1 MSTLRQSLSTG
12 YNNNLT
18 ILNNLGWY
26 AQGFTPS
33 ITHIIDQVDVYIK
46 RVLNPGDLTI
56 SIQGDS
62 GDGRPD
68 NIEIAVGTVAA
79 ADISTVYG
87 WVTCTLSSTVSLTA
101 GIIYCIVLKG
111 LDGDESNY
119 FTVGGVTGNP
129 YSDGF
134 GSYTTTAGETWS
146 PLGDTTDIYFKE
158 YGDIARVTVTP
169 SDKSHS
175 KKLVAVGG
183 NQLWYEKLVDSTPT
197 MIELEAARDDI
208 DCGDPLTMAEAYGKV
223 FVANK
228 DKLRVAD
235 FINVKLTYDALT
247 DPPAHG
253 DVLTQT
259 QNGSDHAYMVVDFV
273 DTTNKFIY
281 GHAYYD
287 GDAIEFDDTNTV
299 ASANTIATM
308 DPATFLVI
316 AVADPP
322 HWYTWTAYPDCKNAE
337 GTVLDYG
344 DIPNQAT
351 LVCNYRGRVT
361 LSGNPELPY
370 QWFQPRQ
377 ANPWDFN
384 YNSIDAQAAVR
395 GGSSDAGEIGDSV
408 VALIP
413 YKDDYLIF
421 GCVNTMWYLAG
432 DAKEGGS
439 ILELDLTSGIYGPK
453 SWCFDNEGNLW
464 YWGTNGIYKT
474 SILEKPVCISEISLP
489 DLVKTPGNSLVG
501 VNPSTHRIVL
511 AYDRRR
517 AGIMITI
524 TTLLDG
530 SNSNYFYDLRTEGF
544 FPETYPDECG
554 VYSAIYYEATDVD
567 YRELILGC
575 SDGYIRH
582 FDEDEEDDDAGA
594 SGDTEIDAYVTFGP
608 IQMSR
613 DPKLTGKL
621 TGLNCVTAG
630 RTSGSSDS
638 DDITY
643 NVWVDRS
650 AAKIIKKLLA
660 DTSPDIAGTITAPGR
675 RRGGDIRKK
684 IKNVYMGIKLQ
695 NDTATETWAFEQLL
709 IDLKQSGRLK

>member
-1 MSTLRQSLSTG
+1 MASPLRQSLSTG
-12 YNNNLT
+12 T
-18 ILNNLGWY
+18 IVDQTIMNDVKWF
-26 AQGFTPS
+26 AQSFTPAV
-33 ITHIIDQVDVYIK
+33 THIIDQVDVQIK
-46 RVLNPGDLTI
+46 KVNSPGNLTV
-56 SIQGDS
+56 SIQGVD
-62 GDGRPD
+62 GNGRPN
-68 NIEIAVGTVAA
+68 NIEIAVGIIAVG
-79 ADISTVYG
+79 DIGTGYA
-87 WVTCTLSSTVSLTA
+87 WETCILSSTAIVIA
-101 GIIYCIVLKG
+101 GITYSIVLKG
-111 LDGDESNY
+111 LGSSPPDSYTIAGVESNPY
-119 FTVGGVTGNP
+119 ADGKGTFTTNSGTSW
-129 YSDGF
+129 SDI
-134 GSYTTTAGETWS
+134 GS
-146 PLGDTTDIYFKE
+146 TTDLMFKE
-158 YGDIARVTVTP
+158 YGEIDRTTVTP

-175 KKLVAVGG
+175 KKLVAVGS
-183 NQLWYEKLVDSTPT
+183 NQLWYGASPGDMDVLTDS
-197 MIELEAARDDI
+197 INGI
-208 DCGDPLTMAEAYGKV
+208 DCSKSLTTAEAYGKV

-253 DVLTQT
+253 DILTQDQT
-259 QNGSDHAYMVVDFV
+259 SDNYAFMVVDFV

-281 GHAYYD
+281 GHAYYG
-287 GDAIEFDDTNTV
+287 GDAAEFDLTNTV

-308 DPATFLVI
+308 DPATFLVT

-337 GTVLDYG
+337 GIILDYG

-377 ANPWDFN
+377 ANPWDFA
-384 YNSIDAQAAVR
+384 YDSIDAQAAVR

-413 YKDDYLIF
+413 YKDDYLIY
-421 GCVNTMWYLAG
+421 GCANTMWYLAG

-439 ILELDLTSGIYGPK
+439 ILELSLTTGMYGPK
-453 SWCFDNEGNLW
+453 SWCFDDKENLW
-464 YWGTNGIYKT
+464 FWGTNGIYKV
-474 SILEKPVCISEISLP
+474 IIPEKPVCISEISLP
-489 DLVKTPGNSLVG
+489 KLVKDEA

-517 AGIMITI
+517 AGILIFI
-524 TTLLDG
+524 TLLSNG

-544 FPETYPDECG
+544 FPETYPNECG

-594 SGDTEIDAYVTFGP
+594 SGEPEIDAYVTFGP

-613 DPKLTGKL
+613 DPKFTGKL

-643 NVWVDRS
+643 NVWVDKS
-650 AAKIIKKLLA
+650 AANIIKKLLA
-660 DTSPDIAGTITAPGR
+660 DTSPNIAGTITAPGR

>member
-12 YNNNLT
+12 TDSDLT
-18 ILNNLGWY
+18 LVHNTKWY
-26 AQGFTPS
+26 AQGFTPDV
-33 ITHIIDQVDVYIK
+33 THVIDQVDVYIK
-46 RVLNPGDLTI
+46 KVLSPGDLTI
-56 SIQGDS
+56 SIQGD
-62 GDGRPD
+62 DGTGKPD
-68 NIEIAVGTVAA
+68 GVEIAVGTIAE
-79 ADISTVYG
+79 ADVGITYA
-87 WVTCTLSSTVSLTA
+87 WETCTLSSTATLTA
-101 GIIYCIVLKG
+101 GTTYCIVLKA
-111 LDGDESNY
+111 LSGDVSNY
-119 FTVGGVTGNP
+119 YTVAGVTGNP
-129 YSDGF
+129 YSG
-134 GSYTTTAGETWS
+134 GIGTYTLNSGGVWNLLA
-146 PLGDTTDIYFKE
+146 DTIDLYFKE
-158 YGDIARVTVTP
+158 YGDASRATATP
-169 SDKSHS
+169 SDKSHT
-175 KKLVAVGG
+175 KRLVAIAG
-183 NQLWYEKLVDSTPT
+183 NQVWYDVAGTPRT
-197 MIELEAARDDI
+197 LSELEAARDDI
-208 DCGDPLTMAEAYGKV
+208 DCSNPLTIAEAYGKV

-235 FINVKLTYDALT
+235 FINVKLDLGSGNELV

-253 DVLTQT
+253 DILTQDQT
-259 QNGSDHAYMVVDFV
+259 SDDYAYMVVDFV
-273 DTTNKFIY
+273 DSTKRYIY
-281 GHAYYD
+281 GYAYYG
-287 GDAIEFDDTNTV
+287 GDATAFNTTNTV
-299 ASANTIATM
+299 ASADTIAVM
-308 DPATFLVI
+308 NPATFTPSTVTN
-316 AVADPP
+316 PP
-322 HWYTWTAYPDCKNAE
+322 HWYTWTAYPDCVDADA
-337 GTVLDYG
+337 VILDYG

-361 LSGNPELPY
+361 LSGNPEAPY
-370 QWFQPRQ
+370 QWFQSRQ
-377 ANPWDFN
+377 ANPWDFA
-384 YNSIDAQAAVR
+384 YDSIDAQAAVR

-439 ILELDLTSGIYGPK
+439 ILELDLTSGIYGSK

-464 YWGTNGIYKT
+464 YEGTNGIYKT

-489 DLVKTPGNSLVG
+489 NLVKDEAVD
-501 VNPSTHRIVL
+501 PSIHRIVL

-517 AGIMITI
+517 AGILISITK
-524 TTLLDG
+524 LSDG
-530 SNSNYFYDLRTEGF
+530 SNSNYFYDLRTGGF

-554 VYSAIYYEATDVD
+554 IYSAIYYEATDPT
-567 YRELILGC
+567 YRELIVGG

-594 SGDTEIDAYVTFGP
+594 SGDIEIDAYVTFGP

-650 AAKIIKKLLA
+650 AANVIKKLLA
-660 DTSPDIAGTITAPGR
+660 DTSPDIAGTVTAPGR

-695 NDTATETWAFEQLL
+695 NDTATKTWAFEQLL
-709 IDLKQSGRLK
+709 VDLKPSGRLK

>member
-1 MSTLRQSLSTG
+1 MSTLRQSLSSG
-12 YNNNLT
+12 YNADLT
-18 ILNNLGWY
+18 ILNAAKFY
-26 AQGFTPS
+26 SQSFTPS
-33 ITHIIDQVDVYIK
+33 ISHIIDQVDVYIK
-46 RVLNPGDLTI
+46 RVLSPGDLTI
-56 SIQGDS
+56 SIQDA
-62 GDGRPD
+62 DGNQLPD
-68 NIEIAVGTVAA
+68 GVEIAVGTIAA
-79 ADISTVYG
+79 ADIGTVYA
-87 WVTCTLSSTVSLTA
+87 WETCTLSSTVLLTA
-101 GIIYCIVLKG
+101 GTTYCIVLKG
-111 LDGDESNY
+111 LGGDADNH
-119 FTVGGVTGNP
+119 FTVGAVTGNP
-129 YSDGF
+129 YDGGIGGF
-134 GSYTTTAGETWS
+134 QIGGGAWNPNT
-146 PLGDTTDIYFKE
+146 DTKEFYFKE
-158 YGDIARVTVTP
+158 YGDIARATVTP
-169 SDKSHS
+169 SDKSHT

-183 NQLWYEKLVDSTPT
+183 NQLWYESSPGT
-197 MIELEAARDDI
+197 MSELEAARDDI
-208 DCGDPLTMAEAYGKV
+208 DCGEPLTMAEAYGKV

-235 FINVKLTYDALT
+235 FINVKLDLGSGNELI

-253 DVLTQT
+253 DILTQDQT
-259 QNGSDHAYMVVDFV
+259 SDDYAYMVVDFV
-273 DTTNKFIY
+273 DSTKRYIY
-281 GHAYYD
+281 GHAYYG
-287 GDAIEFDDTNTV
+287 GDATAFNTTNTV
-299 ASANTIATM
+299 ASADTIAVM
-308 DPATFLVI
+308 NPATFTPDV
-316 AVADPP
+316 VTDPP
-322 HWYTWTAYPDCKNAE
+322 HWYTWTAYPDCKDADSV
-337 GTVLDYG
+337 VLDYG
-344 DIPNQAT
+344 DIPNQVT

-361 LSGNPELPY
+361 ISGNPELPY

-384 YNSIDAQAAVR
+384 YNSIDAQAAVK

-489 DLVKTPGNSLVG
+489 KLVKDEAI
-501 VNPSTHRIVL
+501 NPSTHRIVL
-511 AYDRRR
+511 VYDRIR
-517 AGIMITI
+517 AGIMIAI
-524 TTLLDG
+524 TLLSDG

-554 VYSAIYYEATDVD
+554 IYAAIHYEATDPT

-608 IQMSR
+608 IQMGK
-613 DPKLTGKL
+613 DPKFTGKL

-638 DDITY
+638 NDITY